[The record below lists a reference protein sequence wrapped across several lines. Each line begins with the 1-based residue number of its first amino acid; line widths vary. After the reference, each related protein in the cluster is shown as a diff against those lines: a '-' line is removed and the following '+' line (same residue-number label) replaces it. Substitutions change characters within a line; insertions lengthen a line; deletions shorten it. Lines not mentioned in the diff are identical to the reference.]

1 MTEERFFITGYGDV
15 VDREDR
21 AIYLSIE
28 TMVKTMNDQ
37 DIEIKLIKQ
46 TIQEAYNN
54 ERTTIGKSVLK
65 QLLESIGE

>member
-1 MTEERFFITGYGDV
+1 MTERYFITGYGDV

-37 DIEIKLIKQ
+37 DIEIKRIKQ
-46 TIQEAYNN
+46 TIKEAYEN
-54 ERTTIGKSVLK
+54 ERTHIGRNVLR
-65 QLLESIGE
+65 QLLNSLE